1 MHENCLAPCL
11 ALCPT
16 EWALNT
22 CYCSKEQGERKCKSF
37 RAWRETRGKVY
48 IVRGKRAGQTLGGAW
63 LELYRQITS
72 LGLGLPAVTSKIP
85 SSASTT
91 SDTSWELKKL
101 LNVRLNE
108 QVHRHLTAQ
117 REDRDHSVL
126 LVSLSLRRMRLL
138 PYRTIRDRDVWN
150 SQGS

>member
-1 MHENCLAPCL
+1 M
-11 ALCPT
+11 
-16 EWALNT
+16 
-22 CYCSKEQGERKCKSF
+22 
-37 RAWRETRGKVY
+37 Y

-63 LELYRQITS
+63 LELYPQITS

-138 PYRTIRDRDVWN
+138 LYRTIRDRDV
-150 SQGS
+150 